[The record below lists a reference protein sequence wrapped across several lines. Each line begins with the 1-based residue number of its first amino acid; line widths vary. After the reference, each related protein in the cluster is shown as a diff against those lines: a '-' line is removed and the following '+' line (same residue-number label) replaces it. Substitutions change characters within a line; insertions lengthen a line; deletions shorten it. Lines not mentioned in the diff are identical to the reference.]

1 MRLKWLSGLAL
12 TLLVLALPAAARAG
26 DKPAADEPTVVIR
39 IQSIDTVFKNIKL
52 LASLAGREEA
62 GAQIEALI
70 KAKAGKKGIEGVDPT
85 RPLGA
90 YVRFGK
96 ELEDLG
102 GAILVPIADE
112 KAFITLLENL
122 NLQPSKGKDDIY
134 TVQAKNVALYVRFA
148 NRYAYVSGVNID
160 NLSDKKL
167 LDPAKV
173 LGGKEGVALSVG
185 VRLDQVPAAAKLL
198 AVQTF
203 RQNLEDAQQKT
214 PTNETVAQKALRLA
228 ASRQLLQS
236 VENVLKDG
244 QKVTL
249 SLDINEQSKDFVVEF
264 SLSGQSGTELART
277 LQKLGQSP
285 SLFAGNLRKD
295 AAVQGLAHAA
305 LPKPLRDEFLKVLD
319 EGAKKGLD
327 DIQDEAKR
335 AQAQQLFDA
344 LRPTFAQAELDAFIG
359 FTGPVGKFYTALAA
373 VKVQDGDKLGATVH
387 DLIADALKTM
397 PAEQKDKVHLDEAS
411 VGAVKVHRFE
421 LPRDAKNEKAFDEVL
436 GDNNL
441 YVAFRKDAVFFAIG
455 KEGLSTLKD
464 AVSSMQGKAGPV
476 LRFDFDVP
484 RMVRIIAKTP
494 AQRELAQKL
503 FKSGDD
509 GVIRFTITGGPALT
523 ARLTMRLNTLEFFA
537 KAKDK
542 GE

>member
-1 MRLKWLSGLAL
+1 MRLKWLTGLAL
-12 TLLVLALPAAARAG
+12 ALLLAALPAAARAG
-26 DKPAADEPTVVIR
+26 DRAADEPTVVIR
-39 IQSIDTVFKNIKL
+39 IQSINTVFRNIKL

-70 KAKAGKKGIEGVDPT
+70 KAKAGKNGIEGVDPN

-112 KAFITLLENL
+112 KAFVTLLENL

-148 NRYAYVSGVNID
+148 NRYAYISGVNID
-160 NLSDKKL
+160 NLSDRKL

-185 VRLDQVPAAAKLL
+185 VRLDQVPDAAKLL

-203 RQNLEDAQQKT
+203 RQNLEDAQQKA
-214 PTNETVAQKALRLA
+214 PANETPAQKAFRLA

-244 QKVTL
+244 KKVTL

-264 SLSGQSGTELART
+264 SLTGQGGTDLAKT
-277 LQKLGQSP
+277 LQNLGQSP

-295 AAVQGLAHAA
+295 SAIQGLAHAA

-327 DIQDEAKR
+327 DIQDDAKR
-335 AQAQQLFDA
+335 AQAQKLFDA

-359 FTGPVGKFYTALAA
+359 FAGPVGKFYTALAA

-387 DLIADALKTM
+387 DLITDALKTM
-397 PAEQKDKVHLDEAS
+397 PAEQKDKVHLDETS
-411 VGAVKVHRFE
+411 VGGVKVHRFE

-464 AVSSMQGKAGPV
+464 AVAATGAKAGPV

-484 RMVRIIAKTP
+484 RMVPIIAKTP
-494 AQRELAQKL
+494 AQRDLAQKL
-503 FKSGDD
+503 FKSGED
-509 GVIRFTITGGPALT
+509 GLIRFTITGGPALT